1 MVVISSLVSDDQ
13 NAIREL
19 RLLEE
24 CLELRLHLLNTDG
37 AVKSEFEKNEDSIVR
52 IKTEIELNKL
62 KKLITQKTFDLQ
74 ENFRSHIIE
83 LEQEQNGM

>member
-1 MVVISSLVSDDQ
+1 MVVISNLVSDDQ

-24 CLELRLHLLNTDG
+24 CLELRLHLLNSDG
-37 AVKSEFEKNEDSIVR
+37 ALKSEYDKNEDTITR
-52 IKTEIELNKL
+52 IKSEIELNKL
-62 KKLITQKTFDLQ
+62 KKVIQQKTFDFQ

-83 LEQEQNGM
+83 LEQNGE

>member
-1 MVVISSLVSDDQ
+1 MVLISSLVSDDQ

-24 CLELRLHLLNTDG
+24 CLELRLHLLNTDS
-37 AVKSEFEKNEDSIVR
+37 ALKSEYEKNEDLITR

-62 KKLITQKTFDLQ
+62 KKVIQQKTFDLQ
-74 ENFRSHIIE
+74 ENFRSHLIE
-83 LEQEQNGM
+83 LEQNGM

>member
-1 MVVISSLVSDDQ
+1 MVVISNLVSEDQ

-24 CLELRLHLLNTDG
+24 CLELRLHLLNSDG
-37 AVKSEFEKNEDSIVR
+37 ALKSEYDKNEDTITR
-52 IKTEIELNKL
+52 IKSEIELNKL
-62 KKLITQKTFDLQ
+62 KKVIQQKTFDFQ

-83 LEQEQNGM
+83 LEQNG